1 MPKLWALLLGM
12 LILFITQAL
21 AFVQTN
27 GQFIWPW
34 FAKNT
39 LLVALVM
46 GSTIG
51 LGFIISTGYIT
62 QYFDTIWPAR
72 ILSFSLGVLSF
83 TFLAWWL
90 KGEAITMKTIVCLIL
105 ALSITLI
112 QIFWNEESSSRPVGH
127 HDVERCERTSSSI

>member
-1 MPKLWALLLGM
+1 MPKVWALLLGM

-27 GQFIWPW
+27 GQFLWPW

-39 LLVALVM
+39 LVVALVM

-51 LGFIISTGYIT
+51 FGFIISTGYIT

-90 KGEAITMKTIVCLIL
+90 KGEALTMKTIVCLIL

-112 QIFWNEESSSRPVGH
+112 QIFWNEELPSRTDDGAT
-127 HDVERCERTSSSI
+127 RIERTD

>member
-12 LILFITQAL
+12 LILFCTQAM

-27 GQFIWPW
+27 GQFLWPW

-39 LLVALVM
+39 VIVALVM

-51 LGFIISTGYIT
+51 YGFIVSTMYIT
-62 QYFDTIWPAR
+62 SYFDTIWPAR

-90 KGEAITMKTIVCLIL
+90 KGEAITMKTIVCLAL
-105 ALSITLI
+105 ALVITLI
-112 QIFWNEESSSRPVGH
+112 QIFWNEESPSRPDEH
-127 HDVERCERTSSSI
+127 AHVEHCD

>member
-27 GQFIWPW
+27 GQFLWPW

-112 QIFWNEESSSRPVGH
+112 QIFWNEEPLSRPVGH
-127 HDVERCERTSSSI
+127 DDVERCERTM

>member
-1 MPKLWALLLGM
+1 MPKVWALLLGM

-39 LLVALVM
+39 LVVALVM

-51 LGFIISTGYIT
+51 FGFIISTGYIT

-90 KGEAITMKTIVCLIL
+90 KGEALTMKTIVCLIL

-112 QIFWNEESSSRPVGH
+112 QIFWNEELPSRTDDGAT
-127 HDVERCERTSSSI
+127 RIERTD

>member
-1 MPKLWALLLGM
+1 M
-12 LILFITQAL
+12 

-27 GQFIWPW
+27 GQFLWPW

-39 LLVALVM
+39 VIVALVM

-51 LGFIISTGYIT
+51 YGFIVSTMYIT
-62 QYFDTIWPAR
+62 SYFDTIWPAR

-90 KGEAITMKTIVCLIL
+90 KGEAITMKTIVCLAL
-105 ALSITLI
+105 ALVITLI
-112 QIFWNEESSSRPVGH
+112 QIFWNEESIPGPAQPDTIEH
-127 HDVERCERTSSSI
+127 ND

>member
-1 MPKLWALLLGM
+1 MPKVWALLLGM

-27 GQFIWPW
+27 GQFLWPW

-39 LLVALVM
+39 LVVALVM

-51 LGFIISTGYIT
+51 FGFIISTGYIT

-90 KGEAITMKTIVCLIL
+90 KGEALTMKTIVCLIL

-112 QIFWNEESSSRPVGH
+112 QIFWNEESPSRPVGH
-127 HDVERCERTSSSI
+127 DDVERCERTM

>member
-39 LLVALVM
+39 LVVALVM

-51 LGFIISTGYIT
+51 FGFIISTGYIT

-90 KGEAITMKTIVCLIL
+90 KGEALTMKTLVCLIL

-112 QIFWNEESSSRPVGH
+112 QIFWNEESSSRPDGH
-127 HDVERCERTSSSI
+127 HDVERCERTMRRR

>member
-27 GQFIWPW
+27 GQFLWPW

-39 LLVALVM
+39 LVVALVM

-51 LGFIISTGYIT
+51 FGFIISTGYIT
-62 QYFDTIWPAR
+62 QYFETIWPAR

-127 HDVERCERTSSSI
+127 DDVERCERTGSSI

>member
-39 LLVALVM
+39 LVVALVM

-51 LGFIISTGYIT
+51 FGFIISTGYIT

-90 KGEAITMKTIVCLIL
+90 KGEALTMKTIVCLIL

-112 QIFWNEESSSRPVGH
+112 QIFWNEELPSRTDDGAT
-127 HDVERCERTSSSI
+127 RIERTD

>member
-12 LILFITQAL
+12 LILFCTQAM

-27 GQFIWPW
+27 GQFLWPW

-39 LLVALVM
+39 VIVALVM

-51 LGFIISTGYIT
+51 YGFIVSTMYIT
-62 QYFDTIWPAR
+62 SYFDSLWPAR

-90 KGEAITMKTIVCLIL
+90 KGEAITMKTIVCLAL
-105 ALSITLI
+105 ALVITLI
-112 QIFWNEESSSRPVGH
+112 QIFWNEESLSSPNGH
-127 HDVERCERTSSSI
+127 HDVERID

>member
-1 MPKLWALLLGM
+1 MPKLWALLFGM
-12 LILFITQAL
+12 LILFCTQAM

-27 GQFIWPW
+27 GQFLWPW

-39 LLVALVM
+39 VIVALVM

-51 LGFIISTGYIT
+51 YGFIVSTMYIT
-62 QYFDTIWPAR
+62 SYFDTIWPAR

-90 KGEAITMKTIVCLIL
+90 KGEAITMKTIVCLVL
-105 ALSITLI
+105 ALVITLI
-112 QIFWNEESSSRPVGH
+112 QIFWNEEPSSRPSGH
-127 HDVERCERTSSSI
+127 TDVECID

>member
-12 LILFITQAL
+12 LILFCTQAM

-27 GQFIWPW
+27 GQFLWPW

-39 LLVALVM
+39 VIVALVM

-51 LGFIISTGYIT
+51 YGFIVSTMYIT
-62 QYFDTIWPAR
+62 SYFDTIWPAR

-90 KGEAITMKTIVCLIL
+90 KGEAITMKTIVCLVL
-105 ALSITLI
+105 ALVITLI
-112 QIFWNEESSSRPVGH
+112 QIFWNEESLSSPARVDTIEH
-127 HDVERCERTSSSI
+127 ND

>member
-27 GQFIWPW
+27 GQFLWPW

-112 QIFWNEESSSRPVGH
+112 QIFWNEESSSRPRGH
-127 HDVERCERTSSSI
+127 TDVERVD

>member
-27 GQFIWPW
+27 GQFLWPW

-39 LLVALVM
+39 LVVALVM

-51 LGFIISTGYIT
+51 FGFIISTGYIT

-112 QIFWNEESSSRPVGH
+112 QIFWNEELPSRTDDGATR
-127 HDVERCERTSSSI
+127 VERTNLDN